1 MELNKYS
8 IGDKMNYLIDVVGCS
23 EEDIIES
30 DHYTLDTAILEGDHL
45 QDFINF
51 NK

>member
-8 IGDKMNYLIDVVGCS
+8 IENKMDYLIDVVGYS
-23 EEDIIES
+23 EEDIIDS
-30 DHYTLDTAILEGDHL
+30 DHYALDTAILDGDHL